1 MKKRRN
7 SDGFVLTGV
16 LALLVIASLI
26 GGAFLFSARN
36 SLRTAERWEGY
47 DQCLWAIQSALEAQ
61 KYNVYEAFREAWVT
75 NKSITAYDVLAY
87 YDEDVVI
94 LVTPEEVTII
104 EGGLSGL
111 MSAGGSGMIVTV
123 TVETASGQ
131 VLKDY
136 VNYTEDITITNIA
149 TATYNGV
156 TRKIQ
161 ENVLYEYGSAA
172 SPPGGSTG
180 GPRGVFD
187 YIFFIDNDAWFSGV
201 NCNFNGDVRA
211 NENVELKYSS
221 ILLNGDA
228 YAVGIVDTKK
238 DYKNLNW
245 SKYSSQS
252 FADKARPAE
261 YTDFN
266 TGNTNTYWEQGY
278 AGDSTYYEGVEQM
291 ELPYIGPLEEYED
304 YAEAQEGTISQGGSL
319 LVDAIWGDD
328 PGEDTGLATTL
339 DDGSLFLDGTVTP
352 IEIDGVVVVQGD
364 LYIKG
369 DYTGQGTIYAGRN
382 VHIIGNVVAVDAPSW
397 PKPDSDPYGTAD
409 VNKDKDFLGLCAKG
423 TLVFGDYRKWE
434 DHGYQPFLKAPYT
447 QSHAVDS
454 SDLANGYVKYEVDGV
469 PYFDGDYTGQDGE
482 FFDAVQTDGDPR
494 RYYEAT
500 LGSADFEAL
509 GVVDD
514 NENGWIGRMDC
525 VLYANHML
533 MGEFDANSV
542 VNGSIVCR
550 DEAIKRHGNLNF
562 NWDIRL
568 GSDSTDGHGFAPWLP
583 GMLPRIALAT
593 QMVRWMELPVE

>member
-1 MKKRRN
+1 MKTRKH

-16 LALLVIASLI
+16 LALLVIASII

-36 SLRTAERWEGY
+36 SMRTVERWEGY
-47 DQCLWAIQSALEAQ
+47 DQCLWAIQSALEAR
-61 KYNVYEAFREAWVT
+61 KYDLYEDFREEWVT
-75 NKSITAYDVLAY
+75 NKSITAYDVLSY
-87 YDEDVVI
+87 YDTNVTV
-94 LVTPEEVTII
+94 LVSEGDVTIL
-104 EGGLSGL
+104 EGLGGA
-111 MSAGGSGMIVTV
+111 MSVGDSSTMVTV
-123 TVETASGQ
+123 TIHTTSGQ
-131 VLKDY
+131 VDKDY
-136 VNYTEDITITNIA
+136 VNYEADITITNIA
-149 TATYNGV
+149 TATHNGV
-156 TRKIQ
+156 TRRIQ

-172 SPPGGSTG
+172 QAPGGATG

-201 NCNFNGDVRA
+201 NCNYNGDVRA

-228 YAVGIVDTKK
+228 YAVGIIDTKK

-245 SKYSSQS
+245 SKYKTQD

-266 TGNTNTYWEQGY
+266 RSNTNTFWERGY
-278 AGDSTYYEGVEQM
+278 TEGSDYYEGVEQM

-304 YAEAQEGTISQGGSL
+304 YASAQGGTITQGGSV

-328 PGEDTGLATTL
+328 AGEDTGLATTL

-352 IEIDGVVVVQGD
+352 FEINGIIVAQGD
-364 LYIKG
+364 VYIKG
-369 DYTGQGTIYAGRN
+369 NYTGQGTIYAGRN
-382 VHIIGNVVAVDAPSW
+382 VHIIGDVVAVDGPSW
-397 PKPDSDPYGTAD
+397 PKPDSNPYATANA
-409 VNKDKDFLGLCAKG
+409 NKDKDFLGLCAKG
-423 TLVFGDYRKWE
+423 SLVFGDYTEWA

-447 QSHAVDS
+447 KSHA
-454 SDLANGYVKYEVDGV
+454 SDPSDATNGYVTSWVDDV
-469 PYFDGDYTGQDGE
+469 PYFDGDYTQQDGE
-482 FFDAVQTDGDPR
+482 YFDAVQTDGDPR
-494 RYYEAT
+494 CYYEAT
-500 LGSADFEAL
+500 LGAADFAAL
-509 GVVDD
+509 GVDKWV
-514 NENGWIGRMDC
+514 GRFDC

-533 MGEFDANSV
+533 MGEFDNNSV

-550 DEAIKRHGNLNF
+550 DEAIKRHGNLHL

-568 GSDSTDGHGFAPWLP
+568 GSDSTDGHGFASWLP

-593 QMVRWMELPVE
+593 QMVRWLELPVE